1 RRTTAVSM
9 KMRRVRFSEVQS
21 ESKRTTTCAASSHS
35 VLRVAGPADLESLY
49 SFEVSCFQEHPFRR
63 DHVAWILGNNHALT
77 LVQDGVAG
85 FAAVMMLLFEGQT
98 CRVLSVGVNPQ
109 ARRRGIATRMMATA
123 EAISRERGV
132 STIRLEVSTRNFGH
146 RAVPR
151 ARVSHGRRVVR
162 VLLLGRGRVQY

>member
-1 RRTTAVSM
+1 M

-85 FAAVMMLLFEGQT
+85 SPAGMLFLSEGHSCGCLFFGGTPRVRRCGSPT
-98 CRVLSVGVNPQ
+98 C
-109 ARRRGIATRMMATA
+109 M
-123 EAISRERGV
+123 
-132 STIRLEVSTRNFGH
+132 
-146 RAVPR
+146 
-151 ARVSHGRRVVR
+151 
-162 VLLLGRGRVQY
+162 